1 VQDAGGSRL
10 AAVMTPDQD
19 KPCAM
24 VDACGKLRT
33 LAGQVAQLEARAS
46 TDSLTGAW
54 NRAHF
59 DLIVEREID
68 RSLRYKQPISLVL
81 LDVDHFKRVNDE
93 HGHQTGDQI
102 LREVATVCGAVT
114 RSSDPLFRW
123 GGEEFAVLALSAG
136 YRGARRLAESL
147 RGQIAAHAFPAVGS
161 LTVSLGV
168 AEHSARESA
177 ESWFA
182 RADAMLYAA
191 KREGRNRVR
200 VDPTGSSDSWNAEG
214 GLPALHLVWREAYES
229 GEPTIDAQHRELFE
243 VANALIDVL
252 VTGGTEDH
260 VLAAYDRLLDH
271 VVRHFADE
279 EAILERHGYANLE
292 SHRRAHSGLA
302 GRAIQ
307 LRTAVSEGRAGLG
320 GVVEFLA
327 GDVVGRHLFKSD
339 RDFFPLF
346 GGDPGSPASVLPAP
360 DPTLR

>member
-1 VQDAGGSRL
+1 
-10 AAVMTPDQD
+10 MNPDQD

-24 VDACGKLRT
+24 LEDCGKLRA
-33 LAGQVAQLEARAS
+33 LAGQVAHLETRAS
-46 TDSLTGAW
+46 TDALTGAW

-59 DLIVEREID
+59 DLIAEREID
-68 RSLRYKQPISLVL
+68 RSVRYKQPISLIL
-81 LDVDHFKRVNDE
+81 LDVDHFKRINDE
-93 HGHQTGDQI
+93 FGHQAGDQV
-102 LREVATVCGAVT
+102 LREVASVCCTVT

-168 AEHSARESA
+168 AEHSVRESA
-177 ESWFA
+177 ESWFG

-191 KREGRNRVR
+191 KREGRNTVR
-200 VDPTGSSDSWNAEG
+200 VDPTGSSDVWNAEG
-214 GLPALHLVWREAYES
+214 GLPTLHLVWQEAYES

-243 VANALIDVL
+243 IANALIDLLLTCVQ
-252 VTGGTEDH
+252 DISR

-279 EAILERHGYANLE
+279 EAILERHGYAHLD
-292 SHRRAHSGLA
+292 SHRRAHAGLA
-302 GRAIQ
+302 KRAIE
-307 LRTAVSEGRAGLG
+307 LRAAVSEGRAGLG

-327 GDVVGRHLFKSD
+327 ADVVARHLFKSD
-339 RDFFPLF
+339 HEFFPLF
-346 GGDPGSPASVLPAP
+346 GRG
-360 DPTLR
+360 